1 MYNKTLKDKGS
12 IRKAAKELGLTKS
25 KFMVLWKKELGTC
38 TATTSC
44 NNKCV
49 DGRTRC
55 EEHLKYAV
63 KTRDKVKASNSFKE
77 WADSNKEHRKTYI
90 RDYQRNNKD
99 KINAHHRK
107 YSKTQK
113 GQLVNREKGAYR
125 RALKKQATPPWIDR
139 KELKKIYAECPKGWH
154 VDHIIP
160 LDNDDVCGLH
170 VPANLQ
176 HLTAFEND
184 SKGNRFDGTHQNES
198 WRKLLNS

>member
-1 MYNKTLKDKGS
+1 MYNQTLKDKGS
-12 IRKAAKELGLTKS
+12 IRKAAESLGLTKS

-38 TATTSC
+38 TATTAC
-44 NNKCV
+44 QNKCA

-55 EEHLKYAV
+55 SEHLKYAM
-63 KTRDKVKASNSFKE
+63 KTQDVERKRQTDAS
-77 WADSNKEHRKTYI
+77 WRDSNKDHRRTYT
-90 RDYQRNNKD
+90 RKYQRDNKE
-99 KINAHHRK
+99 KVNALHRK
-107 YSKTQK
+107 YSKT
-113 GQLVNREKGAYR
+113 EKGKIANKEKRAYR
-125 RALKKQATPPWIDR
+125 RALQKQATPPWVNR
-139 KELKKIYAECPKGWH
+139 KDLKAIYAACPKGYH

-176 HLTAFEND
+176 YLTAFEND